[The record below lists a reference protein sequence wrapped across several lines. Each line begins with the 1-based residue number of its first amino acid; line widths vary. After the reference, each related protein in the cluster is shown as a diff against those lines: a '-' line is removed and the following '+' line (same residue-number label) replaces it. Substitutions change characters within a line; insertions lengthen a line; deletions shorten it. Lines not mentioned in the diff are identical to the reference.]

1 MGLKMKIFDFMGIHQ
16 FLRETGHDKQYIGGI
31 AQKRRFGE
39 FGGGLAKKREESGF
53 EGRVVD
59 TLMHTMTN

>member
-1 MGLKMKIFDFMGIHQ
+1 MGIHQ
-16 FLRETGHDKQYIGGI
+16 FLRETGHEKQYIGGI